1 MLKIIQAIS
10 DTHINQVKEMFIEYA
25 NNLNIDLEFQDF
37 KQELNNLPGDYS
49 PPTGRL
55 LLAYY
60 KNKLAGCIALR
71 KFNENICEMKRLY
84 IRKEFRSKGI
94 EKALSNQ
101 VIKVAIKIKY
111 NYMQLD
117 TLPNMKQ
124 AISLYKSLG
133 FKKILPY
140 RYNPIKGA
148 KFFQLKLI

>member
-10 DTHINQVKEMFIEYA
+10 DTHINQVKELFIEYTY
-25 NNLNIDLEFQDF
+25 NLNIDLEFQDF
-37 KQELNNLPGDYS
+37 EQELNNLLGDYS
-49 PPTGRL
+49 PPAGRL
-55 LLAYY
+55 LLAFY

-71 KFNENICEMKRLY
+71 KFNVKICEMKRLY
-84 IRKEFRSKGI
+84 VRKEFRGKGI
-94 EKALSNQ
+94 GKALANQ
-101 VIKVAIKIKY
+101 VIKLAIKIKY

-117 TLPNMKQ
+117 TLPSMRQ
-124 AISLYKSLG
+124 AISLYNSLG